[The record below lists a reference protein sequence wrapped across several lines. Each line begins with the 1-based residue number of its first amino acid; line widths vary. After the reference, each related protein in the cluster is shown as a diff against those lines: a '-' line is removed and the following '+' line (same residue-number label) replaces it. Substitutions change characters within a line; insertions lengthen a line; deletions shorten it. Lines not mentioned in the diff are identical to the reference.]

1 MTCEVAGPHGRLT
14 QRRTYLQTTA
24 SGSFADDQ
32 MDSLTPSNFLLN
44 QQLHYTYSALPN
56 PSRNIRLVRLHKAED
71 GSIVGALQ
79 HYSTDKLPTFHA
91 LSYMWGKPGDSTWIT
106 IDNCR
111 CRVQA
116 NLFRFLDTVLSQA
129 TAQEQV
135 LLYVDAVCVNQ
146 EDVPERNEQVKLMSH
161 IYKSAEQVLCYL
173 GLVASKSAFVFEVLR
188 ARHNGASKARLEQ
201 LCVEL
206 YGSQDRFELQDIL
219 VALVDIPYLNRVWIV
234 QEIVLAKSI
243 TLYCG
248 GCRLP
253 WQAISYEALAGIV
266 TLFEG
271 KEYSDV
277 EKVRLQKG
285 DFSAYNY
292 RRDDEDFSTAIV
304 RLIRSKDSYSGILRW
319 RGEWDP
325 LFRAKDYRTNPGPLA
340 DYEKDFEQALISF
353 GDNKCTDP
361 RDHIYGI
368 LGIVNTAPGQ
378 ISFPVDYGQN
388 AIGLF
393 FTASA
398 YVAESRPQAPL
409 VSFGTLRKAL
419 RTEKKYHSIRPFARD
434 LHRWLGLDEHTVSGP
449 TGFLRQEVLR
459 SIPNTHRGR
468 RYPVKLAQFGEVI
481 DRTRLARATSP
492 SQEDSR
498 PCMKTWSIKHN
509 IIKRL
514 DDKYVSQDPPNIL
527 CFTLED
533 VEPGDKIVT
542 IDWSNCAMILRPV
555 AKQNTMRT
563 ALGPEFTFVAR
574 CVVERQGADI
584 DRIERFL
591 DRRLPYCK
599 DLTTSTIKLQPLMI
613 ATEFSISAED
623 LLILATDLGSYHLY
637 N

>member
-1 MTCEVAGPHGRLT
+1 M
-14 QRRTYLQTTA
+14 
-24 SGSFADDQ
+24 
-32 MDSLTPSNFLLN
+32 
-44 QQLHYTYSALPN
+44 
-56 PSRNIRLVRLHKAED
+56 
-71 GSIVGALQ
+71 
-79 HYSTDKLPTFHA
+79 
-91 LSYMWGKPGDSTWIT
+91 
-106 IDNCR
+106 
-111 CRVQA
+111 
-116 NLFRFLDTVLSQA
+116 
-129 TAQEQV
+129 
-135 LLYVDAVCVNQ
+135 DAVCVNQ

-206 YGSQDRFELQDIL
+206 YGSQDRFVVQDLL
-219 VALVDIPYLNRVWIV
+219 VALVDIPYLNRIWIV

-248 GCRLP
+248 ERRLP
-253 WQAISYEALAGIV
+253 WQAISYEALAGIA

-277 EKVRLQKG
+277 EKGRLQKG
-285 DFSAYNY
+285 DFLAYKY
-292 RRDDEDFSTAIV
+292 KRDDEDYSTATV
-304 RLIRSKDSYSGILRW
+304 RLIRSKDSYSSILRW

-325 LFRAKDYRTNPGPLA
+325 PFRAKDYRTNPSPLA

-353 GDNKCTDP
+353 GENKCTDP

-368 LGIVNTAPGQ
+368 LGIVRTAPGQ
-378 ISFPVDYGQN
+378 PPFPVDYGQN

-393 FTASA
+393 FTAST

-409 VSFGTLRKAL
+409 VSFGTLRKAT
-419 RTEKKYHSIRPFARD
+419 RTEKKYFSIRPFARD

-449 TGFLRQEVLR
+449 TGALRQEVLH
-459 SIPNTHRGR
+459 SIPDTHRER

-481 DRTRLARATSP
+481 DRTGLARATSP

-498 PCMKTWSIKHN
+498 SYIKKWSIKHN

-514 DDKYVSQDPPNIL
+514 DDKYVSQNPPSIL
-527 CFTLED
+527 CSTLED
-533 VEPGDKIVT
+533 LAPGDKIIS
-542 IDWSNCAMILRPV
+542 IDWSNCALILRPV
-555 AKQNTMRT
+555 AKQNPLRA
-563 ALGPEFTFVAR
+563 ALGPEFTFVGR
-574 CVVERQGADI
+574 CVLERASADT
-584 DRIERFL
+584 DRIARFL

-599 DLTTSTIKLQPLMI
+599 DLTASTIKLQPLMI
-613 ATEFSISAED
+613 ATESSISAED
-623 LLILATDLGSYHLY
+623 LLILATDLGSYRVY

>member
-1 MTCEVAGPHGRLT
+1 
-14 QRRTYLQTTA
+14 
-24 SGSFADDQ
+24 

-56 PSRNIRLVRLHKAED
+56 PSRYIRLVGLHKAED

-79 HYSTDKLPTFHA
+79 HHSTDELPTFHA
-91 LSYMWGKPGDSTWIT
+91 LSYVWGKPGDSTWIT

-111 CRVQA
+111 FRVQA
-116 NLFRFLDTVLSQA
+116 NLFRFLDTILSQL
-129 TAQEQV
+129 TGQEQV

-188 ARHNGASKARLEQ
+188 ARHNGASKALLEQ

-206 YGSQDRFELQDIL
+206 YGSQDRFELQDII
-219 VALVDIPYLNRVWIV
+219 VALVDISYLNRVWIV

-243 TLYCG
+243 TLFCG
-248 GCRLP
+248 KCRLQ
-253 WQAISYEALAGIV
+253 WQAIGYEALAGII

-277 EKVRLQKG
+277 EKGRLQKG
-285 DFSAYNY
+285 DFIAYNY

-325 LFRAKDYRTNPGPLA
+325 PFRAKDYRTNPGPLA

-368 LGIVNTAPGQ
+368 LGIVKTAHGQ
-378 ISFPVDYGQN
+378 PPFPVDYGQN

-393 FTASA
+393 FTAST

-419 RTEKKYHSIRPFARD
+419 RTEEKYHSIRPFARD
-434 LHRWLGLDEHTVSGP
+434 LHRWLGLDEHTVLGP
-449 TGFLRQEVLR
+449 TGSLLEKVLL
-459 SIPNTHRGR
+459 SIPITHRGR

-481 DRTRLARATSP
+481 DRTSLARATSP
-492 SQEDSR
+492 SHQG
-498 PCMKTWSIKHN
+498 PCSYMKTWSIKLN
-509 IIKRL
+509 IIQRL
-514 DDKYVSQDPPNIL
+514 DDKYVSQSPSSIL

-533 VEPGDKIVT
+533 VAPGDRIIT
-542 IDWSNCAMILRPV
+542 IDWSNCALMLRPV
-555 AKQNTMRT
+555 AKQNPLRA
-563 ALGPEFTFVAR
+563 ALGPEFTFVGR
-574 CVVERQGADI
+574 CVVERASVDT

-591 DRRLPYCK
+591 NRRLPYYK
-599 DLTTSTIKLQPLMI
+599 DLTTSTMKLQPLMI
-613 ATEFSISAED
+613 ATESSISAED
-623 LLILATDLGSYHLY
+623 FLILATDLGSYHLV
-637 N
+637 